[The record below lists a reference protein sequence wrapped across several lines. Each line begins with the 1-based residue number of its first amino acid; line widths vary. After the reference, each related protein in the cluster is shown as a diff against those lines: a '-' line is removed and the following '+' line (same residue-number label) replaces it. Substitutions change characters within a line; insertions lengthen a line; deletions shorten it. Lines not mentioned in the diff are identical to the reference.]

1 MKASPHSPPVSR
13 NKRLLR
19 MRVLVLTGCSITLG
33 ALLWILLNAVKTDF
47 RAAHL
52 DQQLHILS
60 ASLTQWLK
68 QDIARFQ
75 AIATTTNQLSQRSLS
90 PPAMIQNDLA
100 LSMSTL
106 WEAIQDQVAFLSL
119 HDENGPVLAF
129 GDDITVARREIQDA
143 QSISSSHVY
152 LDCAKSCQI
161 VVSMP
166 IVSGDRVTGHLAV
179 GGHVN
184 KLFDAFS
191 QTFQANIALLRI
203 PMVSLNHVHLPE
215 FPQTWDQFTVAASNA
230 TFTREVLRRA
240 GTRIPLETAL
250 SEGVQTADQ
259 SGNPIDL
266 GLLPFPICDDAY
278 ACYTA
283 FIHDGTSASARNLPL
298 RIYIAWLVFAAALVL
313 TIGAGLVHRRIH
325 RAMRLRLAAR
335 IPAMEDKV
343 RPVPA
348 ADEPLN
354 HLIVEPRAI
363 KSFDASQS
371 FSQAEAVLNGLQAAV
386 IAHRP
391 DGRIT
396 YANQTA
402 ASFYGAD
409 HDLVSRRVE
418 HFLDF
423 TNPADSEYSKLRQFA
438 QSALPSM
445 RQTGFLLAA
454 DGRRFAANFWH
465 SRERCGSG
473 DDLIVTL
480 AIDVAVPTQLG
491 ALTDC
496 IAAQD
501 LTTGAANKSRFIA
514 DFNDAIRYC
523 TRYQRSGALLVIDLH
538 PNRAALEP
546 ENARTVYA
554 ELRGMLRSTDLIAYL
569 DNLRFAAGI
578 TEVGTREAMHI
589 AEKLLARL
597 DVLSLPCGAPQTGLW
612 RIAVAAFPQH
622 GSEAEAMLLCAQAW
636 LDAAPIKNNIR
647 IGVVEDAAS
656 SKPTPRLWPTHI
668 QVERALRNDFFTL
681 HYQPVT
687 DITSG
692 QVSWYEGLL
701 RWSDRRGQ
709 TLLPGD
715 FLAAAQSA
723 GLIKEIDEYVI
734 RKAVA
739 FLRDNVKRGG
749 HAGLAINLSTASI
762 ARPALLDDVNEMLLS
777 AGVAAHQLCLELP
790 VSGETPNIDLLSDF
804 VRHAKRLGFTC
815 TADGFTATSYS
826 LTLIRDLPFD
836 FIKLDPSLCRCLVTD
851 PQARLLARLCC
862 ELAHLFGKKTIGHWV
877 ETAAVLAELEAIGVD
892 LAQGYYLGKPQRMVA

>member
-1 MKASPHSPPVSR
+1 M
-13 NKRLLR
+13 
-19 MRVLVLTGCSITLG
+19 LG
-33 ALLWILLNAVKTDF
+33 ALLWILLNAVKTDS
-47 RAAHL
+47 RTAHL
-52 DQQLHILS
+52 DQQLLILN
-60 ASLTQWLK
+60 ASLTQRLN

-75 AIATTTNQLSQRSLS
+75 AIAATTIQLSQRSLS
-90 PPAMIQNDLA
+90 SPAMIRNDLA
-100 LSMSTL
+100 LSMSSL
-106 WEAIQDQVAFLSL
+106 WEAIQDQIAFLSL

-129 GDDITVARREIQDA
+129 GDDITAARREIQVA
-143 QSISSSHVY
+143 QSASSSHVY
-152 LDCAKSCQI
+152 LDCAKSCQL
-161 VVSMP
+161 VVSTP
-166 IVSGDRVTGHLAV
+166 IISGSQVAGHLAI

-184 KLFDAFS
+184 KLFDVFS
-191 QTFQANIALLRI
+191 RTFQANIALLRI
-203 PMVSLNHVHLPE
+203 PMVSLNHAHHPQ
-215 FPQTWDQFTVAASNA
+215 FPQTWDQFTVAASNV

-240 GTRIPLETAL
+240 GARVPLETAL
-250 SEGVQTADQ
+250 NEGVQTTDQ

-266 GLLPFPICDDAY
+266 RLLPFPVCDDAY

-283 FIHDGTSASARNLPL
+283 FVHDGFSASAGTAPQQ
-298 RIYIAWLVFAAALVL
+298 IYFAWLAFAAAFVL
-313 TIGAGLVHRRIH
+313 TSGAGLVHLRIH
-325 RAMRLRLAAR
+325 RTMRLRHAAR
-335 IPAMEDKV
+335 IPAMEENV
-343 RPVPA
+343 QPA
-348 ADEPLN
+348 SVADEPLQR
-354 HLIVEPRAI
+354 LLVEPTTI
-363 KSFDASQS
+363 KSLDASQS

-402 ASFYGAD
+402 ATFYGAG
-409 HDLVSRRVE
+409 HDLVTRRVE

-423 TNPADSEYSKLRQFA
+423 ASPAHSEYSKLRQFA

-514 DFNDAIRYC
+514 DFNDAIHYC

-538 PNRAALEP
+538 PNRLGLEP
-546 ENARTVYA
+546 ENARAVYA
-554 ELRGMLRSTDLIAYL
+554 ELRSMLRSTDLIAHL

-578 TEVGTREAMHI
+578 TEVGTRETLHI

-597 DVLSLPCGAPQTGLW
+597 DVLSLPGGAPQIGSW

-656 SKPTPRLWPTHI
+656 SKPPPRLWPSHV

-687 DITSG
+687 DIASG

-701 RWSDRRGQ
+701 RWSDRRGR

-715 FLAAAQSA
+715 FLAAAQAA

-749 HAGLAINLSTASI
+749 QTGLAINLSTASI

-790 VSGETPNIDLLSDF
+790 ANGETANIDLLGDF

-836 FIKLDPSLCRCLVTD
+836 FIKLDSSLCRCLVTD